1 MAKES
6 FRFIHASDFHLEQ
19 PLQGILD
26 LPDHLRR
33 PIIDAPWKA
42 AEAVFEYAVVENVD
56 FVVLA
61 GDILNP
67 AACGARGVAF
77 LLEQFETLRERNIGV
92 YWIGGNSDPPDR
104 WPESVSLPDNVHTFG
119 KEAVQAHVFRRSGEP
134 IATILGRSCQDNQ
147 LIRPA
152 EYARDPDGTFTIA
165 VAYGE
170 GDADTLGAESIDYWA
185 LGGHHQMTVLQTEEP
200 AIRYSGTPQARRLAE
215 EGGHGFLLVDVDAQ
229 DCVQVRQIDVDLVR
243 YTEQDIDA
251 DDQATQDDLKRACAK
266 RVSRL
271 LSESHGRHLLV
282 QWRVRLSNAPSGGV
296 SPGALN
302 ELLLWLRREFG
313 QGQPACWS
321 LDIDILPPR
330 KLPDEWKQED
340 TILGDFLRIAEQCR
354 KKATGV
360 DLQPIIDSETPA
372 TKAWHSILA
381 INGADQHAARLDQST
396 LLGIDL
402 LRGRKVDLLAA
413 TRRFGGFDQ

>member
-6 FRFIHASDFHLEQ
+6 FRFIHASDLHLEQ
-19 PLQGILD
+19 PLQDILD

-33 PIIDAPWKA
+33 TVIEAPWKA

-67 AACGARGVAF
+67 AACGAQGVAF
-77 LLEQFETLRERNIGV
+77 LLEQFETLRERNIAV
-92 YWIGGNSDPPDR
+92 FWAGGRVDGPDR
-104 WPESVSLPDNVHTFG
+104 WPDSIALPDNVHLMG
-119 KEAVQAHVFRRSGEP
+119 KDAVEAHVFRRSGEP
-134 IATILGRSCQDNQ
+134 IATILGRSSNDNQ
-147 LIRPA
+147 IIRAA
-152 EYARDPDGTFTIA
+152 EYAHDPDGTYVIA

-170 GDADTLGAESIDYWA
+170 GDADTLAAESVDYWA
-185 LGGHHQMTVLQTEEP
+185 LGGRHQMTVLQTEEP
-200 AIRYSGTPQARRLAE
+200 AIRYCGTPQARRLQE

-229 DCVQVRQIDVDLVR
+229 DCVQVRQIEVDLVR

-251 DDQATQDDLKRACAK
+251 EDQAMEDDLKRACAK

-282 QWRVRLSNAPSGGV
+282 QWRVQLPGEPTGSLSPAT
-296 SPGALN
+296 LQ
-302 ELLLWLRREFG
+302 ELLHWLRREFG

-321 LDIDILPPR
+321 LDIEVLPPR
-330 KLPDEWKQED
+330 KLPDQWQQED
-340 TILGDFLRIAEQCR
+340 TILGDFLRIAEQSR
-354 KKATGV
+354 KKAAKV
-360 DLQPIIDSETPA
+360 DLQPIIDAETPA
-372 TKAWHSILA
+372 TKAWQVALA
-381 INGADQHAARLDQST
+381 INQPEEQAARLAQST

-402 LRGRKVDLLAA
+402 LRGRKVDLLAS
-413 TRRFGGFDQ
+413 TRRFGGSDQ